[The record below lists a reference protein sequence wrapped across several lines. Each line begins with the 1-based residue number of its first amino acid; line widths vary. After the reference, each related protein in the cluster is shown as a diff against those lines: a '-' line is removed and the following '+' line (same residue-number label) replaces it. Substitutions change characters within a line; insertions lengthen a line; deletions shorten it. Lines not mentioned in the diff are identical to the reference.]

1 MRTVYNCQY
10 RRLVALGPFGW
21 LYYDSITYAIRVVGR
36 PADKLIAGRRPDPH
50 VVRRVVERTRA
61 GRAPGNKL
69 LLEEFNCSIGGLQEG
84 DYGAT

>member
-1 MRTVYNCQY
+1 
-10 RRLVALGPFGW
+10 
-21 LYYDSITYAIRVVGR
+21 
-36 PADKLIAGRRPDPH
+36 